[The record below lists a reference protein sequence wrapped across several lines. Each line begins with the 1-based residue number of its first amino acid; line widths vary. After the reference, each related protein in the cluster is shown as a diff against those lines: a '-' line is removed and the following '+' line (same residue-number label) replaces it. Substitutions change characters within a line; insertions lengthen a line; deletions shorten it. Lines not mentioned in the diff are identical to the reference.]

1 MIQQQSI
8 LRVCD
13 NSGAKDVKCI
23 KVLGGYQKR
32 FAQVGDILVV
42 CILSLRAISKK
53 ISKVKK
59 GGIYRAL
66 VIRTKRSIRKRSN
79 NQSYLYENGVVL
91 MSTSKNPIGTRI
103 IGPVPSVL
111 KRKYSKFAL
120 LSAGFF

>member
-23 KVLGGYQKR
+23 KVLGGYRKR
-32 FAQVGDILVV
+32 FAQVGDIVVV
-42 CILSLRAISKK
+42 CILSLRGISKK
-53 ISKVKK
+53 TSKVKK

-66 VIRTKRSIRKRSN
+66 VIRTKKSIRKKSN
-79 NQSYLYENGVVL
+79 SQYYLYGNCVVL